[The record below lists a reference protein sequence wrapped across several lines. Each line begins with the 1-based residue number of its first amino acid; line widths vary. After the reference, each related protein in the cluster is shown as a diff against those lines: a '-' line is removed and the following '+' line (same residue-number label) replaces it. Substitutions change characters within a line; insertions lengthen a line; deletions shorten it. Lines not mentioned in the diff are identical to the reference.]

1 MRRSRYRLGGENVTA
16 RQSDTPTAV
25 GSDILHFLLLSDSEK
40 LAQNRNGKLCYYMY
54 VHQAAG
60 GERVS

>member
-1 MRRSRYRLGGENVTA
+1 MA

-40 LAQNRNGKLCYYMY
+40 LAQNRNGNFAITCTCIKQLAESELVNSLTSPCT
-54 VHQAAG
+54 VLNH
-60 GERVS
+60 V